1 MKRLI
6 LNPITF
12 AALLV
17 MFLVSA
23 PEMNFSKSGLGLVEN
38 AEAKG
43 KDKDKDKGKD
53 KDDDG
58 EKPGFIYNQ
67 ANGEDAKATTTYD
80 CSNIEK
86 LQITYHEDFV
96 STSLSTG
103 PNILVTGSDSSTCTV
118 EIVKVAGGS
127 NCGHKIDFSD
137 DSILVIETDVL
148 NSATN
153 CEMCI
158 DATVPKATDI
168 KG

>member
-23 PEMNFSKSGLGLVEN
+23 PEMNFSKSGLGLVDN
-38 AEAKG
+38 ADAK
-43 KDKDKDKGKD
+43 DNDKGKD
-53 KDDDG
+53 NDG
-58 EKPGFIYNQ
+58 TVYNYDQ
-67 ANGEDAKATTTYD
+67 ANGEDAKETTTYN
-80 CSNIEK
+80 CSNLEN

-96 STSLSTG
+96 ATSAATG
-103 PNILVTGSDSSTCTV
+103 PNVLVTGSDSSTCTV
-118 EIVKVAGGS
+118 EIIKLSGGS
-127 NCGHKIDFSD
+127 NCGHDIDFSD
-137 DSILVIETDVL
+137 DSILVIKTNAL
-148 NSATN
+148 NSATD

-158 DATVPKATDI
+158 EATVPKATDI